1 MTVGDLPTPMMTGE
15 KVEGISR
22 KFELE
27 VKCQEGQNPGAMSI
41 FSGFPRNPFDSFS
54 VVIVTG

>member
-1 MTVGDLPTPMMTGE
+1 MTVGDLPTPMTGE

-22 KFELE
+22 RFELE
-27 VKCQEGQNPGAMSI
+27 VKCQKGQSPFDAMSI
-41 FSGFPRNPFDSFS
+41 FSGFPRNRFDSFS